1 MNNHYDSEQTAV
13 ELTLTSSPTFP
24 TEILASWP
32 ISPSRSGLCVH
43 NECVVSLI
51 MRRQKMYY
59 PRVER
64 PKSPDARK
72 LAILSEFCMKETQEK
87 KRKDSEK
94 GKKKEKENVK
104 K

>member
-1 MNNHYDSEQTAV
+1 
-13 ELTLTSSPTFP
+13 
-24 TEILASWP
+24 
-32 ISPSRSGLCVH
+32 
-43 NECVVSLI
+43 
-51 MRRQKMYY
+51 MYY